1 MPTVRAQVRLPY
13 LSGVPEDVSVATWH
27 FFTGLAT
34 TEPDLVEIHDRLEAA
49 YAVSG
54 PFISAYVDR
63 TSCSVRMYALDDP
76 EPRTPIYDEPLT
88 VGTTA
93 VQGSLPFEVAL
104 VLSFR
109 GEYTSGTVNA
119 RRRNRSY
126 FGPLVSNAS
135 IAPNL
140 LPPIPTSNV
149 IDAVTA
155 HGHLLATPVTD
166 SEVKWV
172 GWSETDSVQFPIVEL
187 WCNNEWD
194 TQRRRGIEATQ
205 RNAQPV
211 LQ

>member
-13 LSGVPEDVSVATWH
+13 LSGVPEDVAVATWH
-27 FFTGLAT
+27 FHTGLAINAG
-34 TEPDLVEIHDRLEAA
+34 DLVEIHDRLEAA

-54 PFISAYVDR
+54 PYLSAYIDR
-63 TSCSVRMYALDDP
+63 PGCTVRMYDLDETP
-76 EPRTPIYDEPLT
+76 PRVPIYDEPLS
-88 VGTTA
+88 VATTA
-93 VQGSLPFEVAL
+93 VTGSLPFEVAL

-126 FGPLVSNAS
+126 FGPLVVNAS
-135 IAPNL
+135 IAPAG
-140 LPPIPTSNV
+140 LPPIPTTNV

-166 SEVKWV
+166 PDIKWV
-172 GWSETDSVQFPIVEL
+172 GWSDTDSQQFPIVEL

-194 TQRRRGIEATQ
+194 TQRRRGIQASQ